1 MRTTQL
7 LLLVLFFS
15 FATALKRNQRISS
28 KVLLEH
34 ILHKPSDSLSWL
46 SQLCD
51 DFGPRMTGSPNLDKA
66 TDWIMKSL
74 RSSGFEVHSEPVP
87 GIPNWV
93 RGNDSAYI
101 LEPRFHKL
109 NILAAGGS
117 PSGYVEGE
125 VVVIRKIKELE
136 TADMKG
142 KIVVTAQKWQG
153 YDETNK
159 FRRIANQVAKQGA
172 LALITKSVTP
182 DSLYTPHTGWGGGVG
197 TAPPIPAAC
206 VTPEEADMISRWAER
221 GRRVV
226 VRLNI
231 TSHLLPDPVL
241 GRNVVFE
248 IPGSVSPDQ
257 IVILSA
263 HIDSWDV
270 GQGAMDDG
278 GGLAAVRSAM
288 IAIKQLA
295 KVNPA
300 FLPRRTIRAIYWT
313 AEEQGYYGSRS
324 YFKEHSNDNIV
335 FAAESD
341 EGAFR
346 PLNYRSA
353 LKYHGDRRH
362 KAMIEDLVI
371 FLNTNRIPLRVINS
385 SADDQIDLE
394 PFAKA
399 GIPVANYLPDRA
411 KDHYFKYH
419 HTNADYV
426 TVFKEDDLK
435 TTAAIFS
442 TLVYYVAN
450 EERW

>member
-1 MRTTQL
+1 
-7 LLLVLFFS
+7 
-15 FATALKRNQRISS
+15 
-28 KVLLEH
+28 
-34 ILHKPSDSLSWL
+34 
-46 SQLCD
+46 
-51 DFGPRMTGSPNLDKA
+51 
-66 TDWIMKSL
+66 MKSL

-172 LALITKSVTP
+172 LALITKCEQINKALVVY
-182 DSLYTPHTGWGGGVG
+182 DILLV
-197 TAPPIPAAC
+197 APPIPAAC

-313 AEEQGYYGSRS
+313 AEEQGYYGSSS
-324 YFKEHSNDNIV
+324 YFKEHAKDNIV

-362 KAMIEDLVI
+362 VS
-371 FLNTNRIPLRVINS
+371 NS
-385 SADDQIDLE
+385 
-394 PFAKA
+394 
-399 GIPVANYLPDRA
+399 
-411 KDHYFKYH
+411 
-419 HTNADYV
+419 
-426 TVFKEDDLK
+426 
-435 TTAAIFS
+435 
-442 TLVYYVAN
+442 
-450 EERW
+450 